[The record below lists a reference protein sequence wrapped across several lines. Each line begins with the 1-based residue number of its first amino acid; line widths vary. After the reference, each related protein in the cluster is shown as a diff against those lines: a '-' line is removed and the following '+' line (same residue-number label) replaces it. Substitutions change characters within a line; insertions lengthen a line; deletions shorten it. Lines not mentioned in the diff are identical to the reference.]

1 MRKKGILNRLVQEI
15 PEGLPVTGKWL
26 NKQIDCSRQLI
37 QIYLRNGWL
46 HSPARGVYVRK
57 LSALTWQGCILSLQS
72 VCGLRCHVG
81 GKTSLGLQGSIQYLQ
96 LGTKDQVSVWS
107 NQNLPLWLKKLY
119 SLAEFQIHRRKL
131 FSGENT
137 GFVELPVSGFQQTMR
152 CSGRERAFLELL
164 SEVEDESSFKH
175 AYELL
180 EGLTSLRPQ
189 LLEQL
194 LEECG
199 NIKVKRLFLF
209 MAERSGHQWFKKLQ
223 PDRLELGTGKRM
235 VVRGGRLNTKYGV
248 TVPEEFNV

>member
-1 MRKKGILNRLVQEI
+1 
-15 PEGLPVTGKWL
+15 
-26 NKQIDCSRQLI
+26 
-37 QIYLRNGWL
+37 
-46 HSPARGVYVRK
+46 
-57 LSALTWQGCILSLQS
+57 
-72 VCGLRCHVG
+72 
-81 GKTSLGLQGSIQYLQ
+81 
-96 LGTKDQVSVWS
+96 
-107 NQNLPLWLKKLY
+107 
-119 SLAEFQIHRRKL
+119 
-131 FSGENT
+131 
-137 GFVELPVSGFQQTMR
+137 MR

-223 PDRLELGTGKRM
+223 PDRFELGTGKRM